1 MYLSVKAIY
10 TMISFMHTMYVTH
23 IITKCMYLII
33 LQIRSRDCV
42 NSLLIVNFNVN
53 YRTEIKQYPNITSF
67 RLKIVFN

>member
-1 MYLSVKAIY
+1 MYLSVKAMY
-10 TMISFMHTMYVTH
+10 SLISITHTMDVPFN
-23 IITKCMYLII
+23 ITKCMYLII

-42 NSLLIVNFNVN
+42 NSLFIVHFNVN